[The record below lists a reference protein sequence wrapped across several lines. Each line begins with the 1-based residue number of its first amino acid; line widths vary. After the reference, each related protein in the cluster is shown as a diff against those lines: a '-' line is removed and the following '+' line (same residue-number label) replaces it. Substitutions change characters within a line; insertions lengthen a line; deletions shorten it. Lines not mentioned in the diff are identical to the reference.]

1 MLEVS
6 QRGAAGRPQGVDA
19 MLSALLFGGLA
30 LFLPSLC
37 AWLPQGSRAWLLPA
51 WQQLR
56 LDDLDSLALLL
67 TRSLRPLL
75 VALLLLLGLCGVG
88 WLCTWRLRV
97 AQTAALASEADS
109 PLPSLMNA
117 GLWLVGTIA
126 LLPQWLELTLW
137 PTESYAATL
146 LSCARGLLWLCT
158 MAAVLRVVL
167 SLRR

>member
-6 QRGAAGRPQGVDA
+6 QRGAAGRAQGVDA

-30 LFLPSLC
+30 LTLPSLC
-37 AWLPQGSRAWLLPA
+37 SWLPQGSRAWLLPA

-75 VALLLLLGLCGVG
+75 VALLLLLVLCGLG
-88 WLCTWRLRV
+88 WLCAWRLRAV
-97 AQTAALASEADS
+97 QAAAMAGESDS

-117 GLWLVGTIA
+117 GLWLVGTLA
-126 LLPQWLELTLW
+126 LLPRWLELTTW
-137 PTESYAATL
+137 PTESYAVTL
-146 LSCARGLLWLCT
+146 LSCARGLLWLGS